1 MFVRYKSLFIYFFV
15 FILWLFSIFFIGYEF
30 DEASW
35 EDEMKITS
43 NWIAHFKKWLD
54 VAWWVRLTYRID
66 YSRYEQ
72 IYQDEQ
78 RLEEVKSNV
87 ESIILQNIDDR
98 ISALGVSDYSSY
110 IQSIWEEDY
119 VVVEIGWV
127 QDIDAAKD
135 IIWKTVELEFKV
147 PFEDEDRDDET
158 KDSRQLL
165 SEEFLT
171 QLVNEESSF
180 EEIYQ
185 ENQDN
190 WVRLNTHQWD
200 DIDEFPSYIQENYD
214 ELVEWWQWHILPS
227 LVEDEEEE
235 SWYILWFEWQQ
246 EWNYSF
252 LALEVDY
259 YPQWH
264 AARDPESGQIL
275 NAAFFNYASVDSS
288 ETGRPVVLVRF
299 NSEWWQIFCNLTNQH
314 VGEQMAIFVGWQL
327 RTAPV
332 IRESICGWTAQ
343 IDGDFDSQWA
353 RELADSLNEWAMPA
367 PLLLSQEEMVSPTLW
382 ENALNAA
389 LIAAWVWFFL
399 IFIFMIFFYGWKMWL
414 VSLITLLFF
423 LTILFWLVKVL
434 WYALSLS
441 WIAAVILSI
450 WIAVDANVL
459 IFERVREEMKSWK
472 WKILSIHDWFARS
485 ISAIRDW
492 NLTTWL
498 IGLLLF
504 MIWTNVFRGFGT
516 MMIVNIALILAVV
529 VPLTKLLL
537 LLIYDYTEEDS
548 TEEATSVVQA

>member
-1 MFVRYKSLFIYFFV
+1 M
-15 FILWLFSIFFIGYEF
+15 FSIFFIGYEF
-30 DEASW
+30 DEASG

-43 NWIAHFKKWLD
+43 NGIAHFKKGLD
-54 VAWWVRLTYRID
+54 VAGGVRLTYRID

-110 IQSIWEEDY
+110 IQSIGEEDY
-119 VVVEIGWV
+119 VVVEIGGV

-135 IIWKTVELEFKV
+135 IIGKTVELEFKV

-190 WVRLNTHQWD
+190 GVRLNTHQGD

-214 ELVEWWQWHILPS
+214 ELVEGGQGHILPS

-235 SWYILWFEWQQ
+235 SWYILGFEGQQ
-246 EWNYSF
+246 EGNYSF

-299 NSEWWQIFCNLTNQH
+299 NSEGGQIFCNLTNQH
-314 VGEQMAIFVGWQL
+314 VGEQMAIFVGGQL

-332 IRESICGWTAQ
+332 IRESICGGTAQ
-343 IDGDFDSQWA
+343 IDGDFDSQGA
-353 RELADSLNEWAMPA
+353 RELADSLNEGAMPA
-367 PLLLSQEEMVSPTLW
+367 PLLLSQEEMVSPTLG

-389 LIAAWVWFFL
+389 LIAAGVGFFL
-399 IFIFMIFFYGWKMWL
+399 IFIFMIFFYGWKMGL

-423 LTILFWLVKVL
+423 LTILFGLVKVL
-434 WYALSLS
+434 GYALSLS
-441 WIAAVILSI
+441 GIAAVILSI
-450 WIAVDANVL
+450 GIAVDANVL
-459 IFERVREEMKSWK
+459 IFERVREEMKSGK
-472 WKILSIHDWFARS
+472 GKILSIHDGFARS
-485 ISAIRDW
+485 ISAIRDG
-492 NLTTWL
+492 NLTTGL

-504 MIWTNVFRGFGT
+504 MIGTNVFRGFGT